1 MSYYQTLSITSLHT
15 NTDPNATWRP
25 SKKLSPMMITVVPP
39 SVQPSLGHIA
49 LIVGVAIKQ
58 TMADYRLNS
67 LLPKKQNPQTTKNV
81 YRER

>member
-1 MSYYQTLSITSLHT
+1 MSCYQIIITSLHT

-49 LIVGVAIKQ
+49 LIVGVAIK
-58 TMADYRLNS
+58 
-67 LLPKKQNPQTTKNV
+67 KNNG
-81 YRER
+81 